1 MTATPLHV
9 TADHAVH
16 PSGLPRLLRAA
27 ARANDDRPPVW
38 VMRQAGRYLPE
49 YRKVRETAD
58 FLTMVQTPELATE
71 VTLQPIDRFHLDAA
85 IIFSD
90 ILVVPAAMGMDL
102 IVEEGTGPY
111 FPAPL
116 RSREDVDKL
125 RIPTPEEHIGYTLD
139 AIRLPKRALAGRAPL
154 IGFAG
159 APWTLASYMIEGA
172 GSKQF
177 NVAKKVL
184 FADPGMMHALLA
196 RLTSA
201 IGDFLEAQVAAGA
214 DMLQLFD
221 SWAGA
226 LSPVD
231 YTTTILPY
239 VTEIVTRVKATTGVP
254 ITVFAPGAGA
264 SLATLAADTGADVI
278 GIDWQSPRGAAR
290 ATCERAGV
298 AYQGNLDPCA
308 LYGSTQEVRERTRR
322 MLRELW
328 SPSYIANLGHGILP
342 DTPVENMQAFVETI
356 QGFSVA
362 DLPNG
367 Q

>member
-1 MTATPLHV
+1 MTSSLSFT
-9 TADHAVH
+9 TDHAAT

-27 ARANDDRPPVW
+27 RRQNEGRPPVW

-49 YRKVRETAD
+49 YRRVRERAD
-58 FLTMVQTPELATE
+58 FLTMVKTPELATE

-111 FPAPL
+111 FPSPL
-116 RSREDVDKL
+116 RSRADVERL
-125 RIPTPEEHIGYTLD
+125 RLPTPEEDIRYTLD
-139 AIRLPKRALAGRAPL
+139 AIRMTKRALNGRAPL

-177 NVAKKVL
+177 HIAKKAL
-184 FADPGMMHALLA
+184 FADPGMLHALLA
-196 RLTSA
+196 RLTAA

-214 DMLQLFD
+214 ELVQLFD

-226 LSPVD
+226 LSPSD
-231 YTTTILPY
+231 YARTALPY
-239 VTEIVTRVKATTGVP
+239 VSEIVSRVKASTGVP
-254 ITVFAPGAGA
+254 VTVFAPGAGQ
-264 SLATLAADTGADVI
+264 SLETLARETGADVL
-278 GIDWQSPRGAAR
+278 GIDWQTHRGTAR
-290 ATCERAGV
+290 AVCQQAGV

-308 LYGSTQEVRERTRR
+308 LYGTPAEVRERTRR
-322 MLRELW
+322 MVRELS

-342 DTPVENMQAFVETI
+342 DTPVENMQAFIETI
-356 QGFSVA
+356 QESEVGSPTA
-362 DLPNG
+362 
-367 Q
+367 